1 LQLARANKTDTVGQ
15 ALMMIGVH
23 GLTRW
28 LNILLFAGSA
38 EDGPSSPPFKLAST
52 RGRLMEL
59 LQLELL
65 GPDPDR
71 GKLEIA
77 DRAFLIGMLS
87 LAHVVLGVPEQKAL
101 DDLGLSKEIRD
112 ALQSYQGQ
120 AGTLLKLVKC
130 IEESDL
136 ETSRE
141 IRETLGLNSDP
152 LQKAQVESFSWVNG
166 L

>member
-1 LQLARANKTDTVGQ
+1 MVQ
-15 ALMMIGVH
+15 
-23 GLTRW
+23 
-28 LNILLFAGSA
+28 
-38 EDGPSSPPFKLAST
+38 LAST

-71 GKLEIA
+71 EKLDIA

-87 LAHVVLGVPEQKAL
+87 LAHVVLGVSEEKAL
-101 DDLGLSKEIRD
+101 DELSLSKEIRD
-112 ALQSYQGQ
+112 ALESYQGQ
-120 AGTLLKLVKC
+120 GGVLLKLVKC

-136 ETSRE
+136 GTSRE
-141 IRETLGLNSDP
+141 IRESLGLSSAQ
-152 LQKAQVESFSWVNG
+152 LQQAQVESCTWVNG